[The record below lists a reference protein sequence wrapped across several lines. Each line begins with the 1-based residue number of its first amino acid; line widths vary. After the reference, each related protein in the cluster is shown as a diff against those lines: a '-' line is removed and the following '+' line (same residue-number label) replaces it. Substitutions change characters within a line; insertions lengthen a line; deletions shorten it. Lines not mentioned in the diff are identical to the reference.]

1 MTNYKFFSNSN
12 NLINDPYRLM
22 ERNAYK
28 HENLTM
34 VARNR
39 GCVFTRSEAVRRGKG
54 FEVCSDIS
62 NISFVIICREYAQRS
77 GVVSYCMSR

>member
-1 MTNYKFFSNSN
+1 M
-12 NLINDPYRLM
+12 LISMKISLWLRGI
-22 ERNAYK
+22 
-28 HENLTM
+28 
-34 VARNR
+34 
-39 GCVFTRSEAVRRGKG
+39 GCVFTRSEAVRREKG